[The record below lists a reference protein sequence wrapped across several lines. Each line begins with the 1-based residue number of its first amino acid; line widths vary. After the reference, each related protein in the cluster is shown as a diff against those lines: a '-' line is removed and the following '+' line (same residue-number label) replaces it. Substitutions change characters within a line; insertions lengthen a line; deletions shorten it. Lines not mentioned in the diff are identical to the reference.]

1 MEVFKRLCKSCKDA
15 MPDKLK
21 CQSSYDTVT
30 VDQFE
35 VVTREYL
42 KYNKKTKE
50 VETKTTKLADH
61 VSSQMTYQ
69 ELYKKFNNCQIW
81 RDNTL

>member
-1 MEVFKRLCKSCKDA
+1 M
-15 MPDKLK
+15 
-21 CQSSYDTVT
+21 QSSYDTVT